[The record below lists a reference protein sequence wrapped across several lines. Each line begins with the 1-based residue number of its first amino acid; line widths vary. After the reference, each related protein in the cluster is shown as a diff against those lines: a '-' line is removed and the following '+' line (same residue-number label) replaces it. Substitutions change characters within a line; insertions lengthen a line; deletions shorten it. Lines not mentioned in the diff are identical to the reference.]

1 MTTFNT
7 VISVISLFVLLVKTA
22 MYTMH
27 FWFPLLSVVVHAL
40 LVGLF
45 ATSLYNQ
52 TAGDYLD
59 TTAVAKRPWY
69 LTHSCKTYASSGN
82 LGFCYQARASVYV
95 TGVMV
100 YVLSRNQNRDKKL
113 T

>member
-7 VISVISLFVLLVKTA
+7 VISVLSLFVLLVKTA

-27 FWFPLLSVVVHAL
+27 FFFPALSAVVHAI
-40 LVGLF
+40 LVALY
-45 ATSLYNQ
+45 ANALYNQ

-59 TTAVAKRPWY
+59 TEHVARRPWY
-69 LTHSCKTYASSGN
+69 LTQSCKTYASPGN

-95 TGVMV
+95 TAVMV
-100 YVLSRNQNRDKKL
+100 YVS
-113 T
+113 